1 MGHRLTQMNADLRLE
16 AGCLNVARLEG
27 LNVGKSAG
35 FWVGVVFQVDPQI
48 TLIAPILWGWDN
60 E

>member
-48 TLIAPILWGWDN
+48 TLIAQILWGWDN

>member
-1 MGHRLTQMNADLRLE
+1 MNADLRLE